1 MRACRTLIVGALVAI
16 AGITAVPAQAS
27 SRVPVGRQSFDG
39 VTSNGGQIG
48 FQIRRGRDGAL
59 RLEEWSIFAPLT
71 CDDATVIDDH
81 GYGFG
86 FSPGVPLEGRRLI
99 LQQADISIRYR
110 VSGRF
115 RNHTASGRLS
125 FRIPAFAAD
134 GSPQTCATGPIEW
147 TAEG

>member
-1 MRACRTLIVGALVAI
+1 
-16 AGITAVPAQAS
+16 
-27 SRVPVGRQSFDG
+27 
-39 VTSNGGQIG
+39 
-48 FQIRRGRDGAL
+48 
-59 RLEEWSIFAPLT
+59 
-71 CDDATVIDDH
+71 
-81 GYGFG
+81 
-86 FSPGVPLEGRRLI
+86 LI